1 MDKEPFEELVLK
13 VKVNTYREVSNY
25 LRNELKL
32 TPATVEA
39 IIQKQVAQAVE
50 KKLAGR
56 PFEEMLNRV
65 IEANLMTLLGLQG
78 HYDKENLRRKIQDQL
93 VASVK
98 SYAADVCR
106 NSINV
111 VVTAKEET
119 DA

>member
-32 TPATVEA
+32 TPAMVEA
-39 IIQKQVAQAVE
+39 IIEKQVAKEVE
-50 KKLAGR
+50 KKLAAKT
-56 PFEEMLNRV
+56 FDEILNRV

-78 HYDKENLRRKIQDQL
+78 RYDKETLRRQIQEQL
-93 VASVK
+93 MNSVRN
-98 SYAADVCR
+98 YAADICK

-111 VVTAKEET
+111 TVTPKEVP